1 MENLDKTVAPA
12 ANFYQFACG
21 GWMKAHPLT
30 DEYGRF
36 GSFDLL
42 AENNAKQ
49 LKGLIEGLAAHS
61 STTEGVGRK
70 VGDLYNIAMDSVKL
84 NADGAAPVKPL
95 LDRVTAVKS
104 RKELPAMVAE
114 MTREGLG
121 AYFGIYI
128 GADDMNSSM
137 NLAQFYLGFS

>member
-1 MENLDKTVAPA
+1 MKDVKQNTDQMNKKFYLPILALAVASAACDGKKEALTGGIRMENLDKTVAPA

-70 VGDLYNIAMDSVKL
+70 VGDLYNIAMDSVK
-84 NADGAAPVKPL
+84 
-95 LDRVTAVKS
+95 
-104 RKELPAMVAE
+104 
-114 MTREGLG
+114 
-121 AYFGIYI
+121 I
-128 GADDMNSSM
+128 GRAHV
-137 NLAQFYLGFS
+137 